1 MIPARTG
8 HPFWMYEEMMA
19 TPAALD
25 MVLNPDDAAREQ
37 RAAVGA
43 RIATARRV
51 YLTGCGTAHHA
62 AMVGA
67 AFLRDFTNGQV
78 DARAVQAFELAHYE
92 RPGVGPEDVLLVLS
106 QSGKP
111 TATNDALARARA
123 DGAFCVAITGDRES
137 LAARNAQVVLDTTL
151 PEIRSFAY
159 TISYSLMLGI
169 LADLAQCALAA
180 LAGDAGAAVLLEAQV
195 RGLVQQHREALALDE
210 QVKALAERL
219 AGSSRFIVAGAGA
232 NYATALEASLKM
244 QETNYSATFGMEME
258 EVLHGPVAALGDA
271 TLVVIAPPG
280 AGRTRAFDV
289 LRAARILGSET
300 VALGENGDSELE
312 QAADVFLP
320 LPSCPE
326 ALSAAPY
333 HVPLHLLSYWLA
345 VAKVRNPD
353 LMRREEAKY
362 LEARRSYTL

>member
-1 MIPARTG
+1 MIPTRPA

-19 TPAALD
+19 TPAALTR
-25 MVLNPDDAAREQ
+25 VLNPDDTEREQ

-43 RIATARRV
+43 RLAAARRV
-51 YLTGCGTAHHA
+51 YVTGCGTAYHA
-62 AMVGA
+62 ALAGA

-123 DGAFCVAITGDRES
+123 NGAHCVTITGDRES
-137 LAARNAQVVLDTTL
+137 LAARNAQIVLDTTL
-151 PEIRSFAY
+151 AETHSFTY
-159 TISYSLMLGI
+159 TISYSLMLGL
-169 LADLAQCALAA
+169 LADLAQRTLAA
-180 LAGDAGAAVLLEAQV
+180 LAGDVGAAVLLEAQV
-195 RGLVQQHREALALDE
+195 RGLAQQHQEALALDE
-210 QVKALAERL
+210 RIQALGERL
-219 AGSSRFIVAGAGA
+219 AGRSRFIVAGAGA

-244 QETNYSATFGMEME
+244 QESNYSATFGMEIE

-271 TLVVIAPPG
+271 VLIVIAPPG

-300 VALGENGDSELE
+300 VALGEADDGELE
-312 QAADVFLP
+312 QAVDSFLP

-326 ALSAAPY
+326 ALSPAPY

-345 VAKVRNPD
+345 VAKGCNPD
-353 LMRREEAKY
+353 LMRREEPKY
-362 LEARRSYTL
+362 LDARRSYTL

>member
-1 MIPARTG
+1 MIPTRPA

-25 MVLNPDDAAREQ
+25 RVLNADDTAREL
-37 RAAVGA
+37 RAAAGA
-43 RIATARRV
+43 RLAAARRV
-51 YLTGCGTAHHA
+51 YLTGCGTAYHA
-62 AMVGA
+62 ALAGA

-92 RPGVGPEDVLLVLS
+92 RPGPGPEDVVLVLS

-111 TATNDALARARA
+111 TASNDALARARA
-123 DGAFCVAITGDRES
+123 NGAYCVAITGDRES
-137 LAARNAQVVLDTTL
+137 LAARNAQIVLDTTL

-159 TISYSLMLGI
+159 TISYSLMLGL
-169 LADLAQCALAA
+169 LADLAQCTLAA

-195 RGLVQQHREALALDE
+195 RGLTQQHQEALALDE
-210 QVKALAERL
+210 RIQALGERL
-219 AGSSRFIVAGAGA
+219 AGRSRFIVAGAGA

-244 QETNYSATFGMEME
+244 QETNYSATFGMETE
-258 EVLHGPVAALGDA
+258 EVLHGPVAALGDS
-271 TLVVIAPPG
+271 TLLVIAPPG

-300 VALGENGDSELE
+300 VALGEADDSELE
-312 QAADVFLP
+312 QAVDTFLP
-320 LPSCPE
+320 MPSCPE
-326 ALSAAPY
+326 ALSPAPY
-333 HVPLHLLSYWLA
+333 HVPLHLFSYWLA
-345 VAKVRNPD
+345 VAKGCNPD
-353 LMRREEAKY
+353 LMRREEPKY